1 VRAFGETAA
10 GSELDDSLLGRG
22 VVFHA
27 VDAEGLSPDR
37 CTVCYYSLLSAQ
49 ASLQVYKDNEFTS
62 PLVAPPDFFP

>member
-27 VDAEGLSPDR
+27 VDAHIGRAISR
-37 CTVCYYSLLSAQ
+37 SMHSVLLFLA
-49 ASLQVYKDNEFTS
+49 
-62 PLVAPPDFFP
+62 